1 MAFTPEQKYEL
12 AGMLSDAG
20 IHIIDMGFPSAAPSE
35 RRALELILEGKRK
48 GRLRPDL
55 EIIVMCR
62 SNARDIDVTLD
73 TLEKMGARPDD
84 CTFFIFTS
92 GSDLHLKYKIGKTLL
107 QLEGRQ
113 AGGVAGPA
121 RVLLPRGQHPDGL
134 RRHPPRA
141 RAAACA
147 RSSSAAKTARA
158 RTSDYLIELARACY
172 EAGGTRYSFPDTVG
186 FFAPEGVDYYIP
198 KLVAAF
204 PDRPLVVH
212 FHNDF
217 GLGAYNTVRALH
229 HGATVPTCTVNG
241 LGERAGNAPLHT
253 TVMILKELYGDHRA
267 RLPLRHALGA
277 APEGGGV
284 QRASRWA
291 PREPV
296 IGHNVFSHE
305 TGIHTAGITI
315 HPAIY
320 QVIEPEAVGG
330 RLRFLFGKHSGAMA
344 IEAVLARHR
353 EELGG
358 RGRRGHAAARAA
370 PAAPGQGS
378 AREEGA
384 RLAAPRRHPQL
395 LQPPRAPGPDGGGP
409 GRLRA
414 GPRPERGS
422 GCLRRRARPIP
433 PPPDALPNRRRRSAV
448 GPCWTSGCAGEPARR
463 RWGSPSCSRSSR

>member
-1 MAFTPEQKYEL
+1 MVELREPLQSLIAPPSRFTQGTAFPRASEIRLYDTTLRDGEQTPGVAFTPEQKYEL

-20 IHIIDMGFPSAAPSE
+20 VHIIDMGFPSAAPSE
-35 RRALELILEGKRK
+35 RQALQLILEGKRR

-55 EIIVMCR
+55 EVLVMCR
-62 SNARDIDVTLD
+62 SNARDIDVTLQ
-73 TLEKMGARPDD
+73 TLERMGAKPTD

-107 QLEGRQ
+107 QREGRR
-113 AGGVAGPA
+113 AEEWLDLPVSFYREANLRMACEAIAHARDRGVEEIEFGGE
-121 RVLLPRGQHPDGL
+121 DGS
-134 RRHPPRA
+134 RA
-141 RAAACA
+141 
-147 RSSSAAKTARA
+147 
-158 RTSDYLIELARACY
+158 DVEYLIELARCCY
-172 EAGGTRYSFPDTVG
+172 GAGGTRYSFPDTVG

-229 HGATVPTCTVNG
+229 HGATIPTCTVNG

-253 TVMILKELYGDHRA
+253 TVMILKELYGVTIPGFRYDMLWALRA
-267 RLPLRHALGA
+267 MVEEFSGLPVGA
-277 APEGGGV
+277 
-284 QRASRWA
+284 S
-291 PREPV
+291 EPI

-320 QVIEPEAVGG
+320 QVIDPESVGG

-353 EELGG
+353 DELGAEGIEVTPGLVQVLLRLVKEVREKKAMVSQHLDGVRQYYGHLERLGLTETDLVAYAMVLG
-358 RGRRGHAAARAA
+358 RDE
-370 PAAPGQGS
+370 QS
-378 AREEGA
+378 
-384 RLAAPRRHPQL
+384 
-395 LQPPRAPGPDGGGP
+395 
-409 GRLRA
+409 
-414 GPRPERGS
+414 
-422 GCLRRRARPIP
+422 
-433 PPPDALPNRRRRSAV
+433 
-448 GPCWTSGCAGEPARR
+448 
-463 RWGSPSCSRSSR
+463 